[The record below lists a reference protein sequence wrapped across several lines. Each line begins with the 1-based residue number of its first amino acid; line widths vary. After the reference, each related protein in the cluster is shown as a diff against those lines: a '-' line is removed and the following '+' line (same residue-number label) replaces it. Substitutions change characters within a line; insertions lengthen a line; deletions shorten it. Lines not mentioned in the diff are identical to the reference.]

1 MAKSIH
7 RVSVVVRGIEDLG
20 AGVRQFCLS
29 DEDGWELPPFTAGA
43 HVDVHLPSGGV
54 RQYSLCGDP
63 KDPLRYRIA
72 VQREETGR
80 GGSRDMHE
88 GIQVGQELLLSL
100 PRNHFPMVSE
110 GPVVM
115 LAGGIGITPFLSV
128 LPELVDGK
136 RDYALHYCTRS
147 ADHSPFCD
155 ELKPYAEAGHV
166 KFHRSDENT
175 RLDLAAL
182 IEALEADT
190 HLYCCG
196 PERMIDACLA
206 IGEHLGDRLH
216 VEYFGAKQEADIAYE
231 VELSRSG
238 RVISVPEGQ
247 TMLQALRAADVEI
260 AASCEAGICLDCKTR
275 WLQGAPVHRELTM
288 PKAERR
294 EWITPCV
301 SGCEGGKIVL
311 DL

>member
-7 RVSVVVRGIEDLG
+7 RVSVVVRDIEDLG

-54 RQYSLCGDP
+54 RQYSLSSDP
-63 KDPLRYRIA
+63 KDVHCYRIA
-72 VQREETGR
+72 VQLEESGR
-80 GGSRDMHE
+80 GGSKDMHDNL
-88 GIQVGQELLLSL
+88 QVGQELLLSL
-100 PRNHFPMVSE
+100 PRNHFPMAAE
-110 GPVVM
+110 GRVVM

-128 LPELVDGK
+128 LPELADSK
-136 RDYALHYCTRS
+136 RDYILHYCTRS
-147 ADHSPFCD
+147 ADHSPFYD
-155 ELKPYAEAGHV
+155 TLKPYAEAGRV
-166 KFHRSDENT
+166 RFHRSDENT

-182 IEALEADT
+182 IGTLGADT

-196 PERMIDACLA
+196 PERMIDACLTM
-206 IGEHLGDRLH
+206 GEHLGERLH
-216 VEYFGAKQEADIAYE
+216 VEYFGATQEADTAYE
-231 VELSRSG
+231 VELARSG

-247 TMLQALRAADVEI
+247 TMLQALRAADVDI